1 MTTYSHSKLGTF
13 QQCKFKYKLQYIDKV
28 KVDVPDTIETFMGK
42 LVHETLEKLYKDLN
56 YQKLNSKEE
65 LLQLFEER
73 WKEEWDDK
81 IIVAKEEYSADNY
94 KEMGKKF
101 VSDYY
106 EHYKPFNQFTV
117 IGLETQDLF
126 ELNNGRSYH
135 VRIDRFC
142 CDKEG
147 NYYICDYKTNNQL
160 KVQEELDEDRQLA
173 MYSLWVKQK
182 YPDAKSVKL
191 MWYFLAFDKEML
203 SERSDEQLLKLQA
216 ETEALINE
224 VERCTEFPT
233 EASTL
238 CSWCK
243 FQQLCPAFKHKF
255 ELSELPAEKFTEDG
269 GVKLVEEFATLDKQ
283 EKEAA
288 LKKEVIREKLIKF
301 SQQKDVSVVWGKEHK
316 VSVRIIDKIEY
327 PKTEEFEKLLR
338 IKGYDVFT
346 INYSK
351 FLSKI
356 LKREVDT
363 DVLEKVKTSQTWVV
377 KVGRR

>member
-1 MTTYSHSKLGTF
+1 
-13 QQCKFKYKLQYIDKV
+13 
-28 KVDVPDTIETFMGK
+28 
-42 LVHETLEKLYKDLN
+42 
-56 YQKLNSKEE
+56 
-65 LLQLFEER
+65 
-73 WKEEWDDK
+73 
-81 IIVAKEEYSADNY
+81 
-94 KEMGKKF
+94 MGKKF
-101 VSDYY
+101 ISDYY

-126 ELNNGRSYH
+126 ELSNGRSYH

-142 CDKEG
+142 SDKEG

-160 KVQEELDEDRQLA
+160 KAQEELDEDRQLA

-182 YPDAKSVKL
+182 HPDAKSVKL
-191 MWYFLAFDKEML
+191 MWYFLAFDKEMI

-216 ETEALINE
+216 ETEALIDE
-224 VERCTEFPT
+224 VEKCVEFPV
-233 EASTL
+233 EVSNL
-238 CSWCK
+238 CGWCR
-243 FQQLCPAFKHKF
+243 FQHLCPAFKHKF
-255 ELSELPAEKFTEDG
+255 EVEELPEEKFKDNDG
-269 GVKLVEEFATLDKQ
+269 IKLVEEFAVLDKQ

-288 LKKEVIREKLIKF
+288 AQKEIVREKLIKF
-301 SQQKDVSVVWGKEHK
+301 SQQKDVSVIWGTEHK
-316 VSVRIIDKIEY
+316 VSVRTMDKIEY

-363 DVLEKVKTSQTWVV
+363 DVLAQIKTSQTWMV
-377 KVGRR
+377 KVGKK